1 MATTVPEASTS
12 TPVSTA
18 AKRPAKT
25 QTFLKSLH
33 AALSIFDDEIA
44 TLTDV
49 RETAYETFVT
59 AYKAAFTKIWPKIDG
74 ADITIIL
81 HSVKDTELRQ
91 LRRLSE
97 MLCPDKEQPKL
108 VEEKRTVPTLDNILG
123 NLVNQIPEQKL
134 PDKETCSLIS
144 DVFSNLAEAHRYS
157 AAGAKGLAD
166 VANLVSPEQFTVV
179 LAAAVPP
186 TLQLVLPPGQVLPLL
201 APPPVPKTS
210 TTPSDRKEL
219 IQFCKNNILPDPSHS
234 AFSSCDARTPT
245 RVLAAAVYCMLEKH
259 LFDETTPRADV
270 ASQFCVTAA
279 QLHKAITG
287 IDYKSGPHVYKK
299 RRKTADPA
307 PSTGQTQKAQPSPSS
322 KIQKTPKTK
331 ETCQEPDDPNPA
343 SDTLSS
349 SSSESLYN
357 PFA

>member
-1 MATTVPEASTS
+1 MATTAPQAGTS

-44 TLTDV
+44 TLTDM

-81 HSVKDTELRQ
+81 TSVKDTELRQ

-97 MLCPDKEQPKL
+97 MLCPDKELPKL
-108 VEEKRTVPTLDNILG
+108 VEEERTVPTLDNILG

-157 AAGAKGLAD
+157 AAAAKGLAD

-179 LAAAVPP
+179 LSAAVPP
-186 TLQLVLPPGQVLPLL
+186 TLQLVLPPGQVSPLV
-201 APPPVPKTS
+201 APPPIPKTS
-210 TTPSDRKEL
+210 TTPSDQKEL
-219 IQFCKNNILPDPSHS
+219 IQFCKDNILPNPSHS

-245 RVLAAAVYCMLEKH
+245 RVLAAAVYCTLEKH

-307 PSTGQTQKAQPSPSS
+307 ASTGQTQKAQPSPSS
-322 KIQKTPKTK
+322 KTPKTK